1 MGVHQLKLQRE
12 IKYMKAS
19 ILQNFSPCFPASFLL
34 FNFLPLN
41 QIFLLLPLWHQAPK
55 RVTRRLHSH
64 HHLRHHRRRSHHH
77 HHHHHHHHYRHMQ
90 VLLLPQ
96 CLPHHVFPLPPL
108 DPCHEGIE

>member
-55 RVTRRLHSH
+55 RVARCLHSTITSVIIGGVPIIITDIC
-64 HHLRHHRRRSHHH
+64 RF
-77 HHHHHHHHYRHMQ
+77 YF
-90 VLLLPQ
+90 LLSCTTLLGSIPSYHISVI
-96 CLPHHVFPLPPL
+96 CRKWILKN
-108 DPCHEGIE
+108 